1 MGSFSGIAVGVLIGL
16 VTAIAPV
23 HYVNLVFCAGLI
35 VAGYV
40 AVRVAGRSSDE
51 MESVQGFRIGLW
63 VGMLVAVLSFALN
76 WLVRA
81 GTMATPATADLFG
94 VPASGFVLDAIPPVF
109 TALTERFF
117 AGFRSLISGGFSVGT
132 PGVTLGQ
139 RFAFGLL
146 LLPFFSAIGGIMGAS
161 MFRRQPPVAP
171 DRAQEVPVTPY

>member
-16 VTAIAPV
+16 VTAIAPL
-23 HYVNLVFCAGLI
+23 HQVNLVFCAGLI

-63 VGMLVAVLSFALN
+63 VGVLVAALSFAIN

-81 GTMATPATADLFG
+81 GLAPLPDAALAG
-94 VPASGFVLDAIPPVF
+94 AAEPRLLLDALPPVF
-109 TALTERFF
+109 TALAERFF
-117 AGFRSLISGGFSVGT
+117 AGFRSLISGGFVVQQM
-132 PGVTLGQ
+132 GVTLGQ
-139 RFAFGLL
+139 RFAFGLA

-171 DRAQEVPVTPY
+171 DRAQEVPVSPF